1 MRLLTRSDFDGLACA
16 VFLKEAGV
24 IDHWKFVHPKDL
36 QDGLVEVTR
45 EDCLANVPFVEGC
58 GLWFDH
64 HSSEEER
71 NAYKGKYRG
80 ESRTSPSC
88 AHIIYDYYGGRER
101 FPGYD
106 DLLEA
111 VDKVDSANL
120 SIEEV
125 LHPNDW
131 ILLGFIMDPR
141 TGLGRF
147 HDFRI
152 SNYALMEEMIDWC
165 RTKDIHEIMAE
176 ADVRERIELYW
187 DQNDKFIDMVKAHTT
202 VENRIIISDLRGV
215 NPIYTGNRFLIYSLY
230 PDANISVWIVNGK
243 GGKGCSAAVGYSILN
258 RTCTIDVG
266 ALMLKYGGV
275 GHRVV
280 GTCQFSDDTME
291 EKLEEL
297 LKDMKRLND

>member
-1 MRLLTRSDFDGLACA
+1 
-16 VFLKEAGV
+16 
-24 IDHWKFVHPKDL
+24 
-36 QDGLVEVTR
+36 
-45 EDCLANVPFVEGC
+45 
-58 GLWFDH
+58 
-64 HSSEEER
+64 
-71 NAYKGKYRG
+71 
-80 ESRTSPSC
+80 
-88 AHIIYDYYGGRER
+88 
-101 FPGYD
+101 
-106 DLLEA
+106 
-111 VDKVDSANL
+111 
-120 SIEEV
+120 
-125 LHPNDW
+125 
-131 ILLGFIMDPR
+131 
-141 TGLGRF
+141 
-147 HDFRI
+147 
-152 SNYALMEEMIDWC
+152 MEEMIDWC

-266 ALMLKYGGV
+266 ALMLKYGGS

-297 LKDMKRLND
+297 LKVMKRLND